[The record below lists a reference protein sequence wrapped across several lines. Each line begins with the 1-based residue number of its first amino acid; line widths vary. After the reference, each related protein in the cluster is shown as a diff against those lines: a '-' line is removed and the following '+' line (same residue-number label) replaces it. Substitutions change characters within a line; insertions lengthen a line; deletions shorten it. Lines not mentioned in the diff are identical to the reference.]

1 MLQGKSQSG
10 LEKLNYKL
18 AYYTVVIINITACG
32 PSKFNRAVTVRA
44 TGPGIFFHPPNQTF
58 TADAYKKHS
67 KHSPLDEWYSGVFR
81 KTFFFFLQ
89 RTCHTFGKVLSQ
101 GLCYNYILRPANKV
115 KKKIM
120 NDKSGNQ

>member
-1 MLQGKSQSG
+1 MLHGKSQSG

-44 TGPGIFFHPPNQTF
+44 GGQGFLSSTF

-81 KTFFFFLQ
+81 TTFFFFLQ
-89 RTCHTFGKVLSQ
+89 RTCHTFGKILSQ
-101 GLCYNYILRPANKV
+101 ALCYNYILRPANKV